1 MMRTPMFRKLALAFS
16 VANLCFFKAWRDV
29 LSPQAIA
36 YLYLWKQNPGFAS
49 LLALLINVLT
59 LTAVFYL
66 GFTLAWRH
74 AGAFLQDCLRLSFLL
89 IFLRSLNGVRIQFH
103 TLSTGQL
110 RLVFGRVGFF
120 GLGMFLL
127 ALLIVIIGRYGIVN
141 VTRVAAV
148 VALILSPLGLVAAT
162 QGTVQ
167 VIKYNSLVS
176 HERQSTPLIPAS
188 VTPGPRVLWVIFD
201 EMSSELAFGRRP
213 PELELPEFDRL
224 QDVALSAANAYPPAG
239 RTMQSIPALLT
250 GQLVAAAKPAGPDEL
265 QLTFAGQSAP
275 VAWSRQQDIFSV
287 ARAIRLNSAVVG
299 WYHPYCR
306 VLGDRLT
313 RCFWQPASQLTN
325 PEKFG
330 VARMMLVQDA
340 GALQLLPFT
349 GRLREWILNKTP
361 DYRTPHLGDYLVL
374 VDRAAELAADSDV
387 KLAFVHLPVPHP
399 PFIYDRKRGVWDTT
413 GELSYLDNLALAD
426 RALGQLRRAM
436 EQAGTWD
443 TTTVVISSDHWW
455 RTEYWDMRKPIW
467 SPADDPYRGEG
478 ADHRIPFLI
487 KLAGQKTGT
496 RYQAPFNT
504 VLTHD
509 LILDVL
515 NGKVS
520 GADQVTT
527 WLDTHRTIGESPF
540 QAYDDSP

>member
-1 MMRTPMFRKLALAFS
+1 MFRKLALAFS

-213 PELELPEFDRL
+213 PELELPEFE
-224 QDVALSAANAYPPAG
+224 S
-239 RTMQSIPALLT
+239 
-250 GQLVAAAKPAGPDEL
+250 
-265 QLTFAGQSAP
+265 
-275 VAWSRQQDIFSV
+275 
-287 ARAIRLNSAVVG
+287 
-299 WYHPYCR
+299 
-306 VLGDRLT
+306 
-313 RCFWQPASQLTN
+313 
-325 PEKFG
+325 
-330 VARMMLVQDA
+330 
-340 GALQLLPFT
+340 
-349 GRLREWILNKTP
+349 
-361 DYRTPHLGDYLVL
+361 
-374 VDRAAELAADSDV
+374 
-387 KLAFVHLPVPHP
+387 
-399 PFIYDRKRGVWDTT
+399 
-413 GELSYLDNLALAD
+413 
-426 RALGQLRRAM
+426 
-436 EQAGTWD
+436 
-443 TTTVVISSDHWW
+443 
-455 RTEYWDMRKPIW
+455 
-467 SPADDPYRGEG
+467 
-478 ADHRIPFLI
+478 
-487 KLAGQKTGT
+487 LAGHRTIRCQCLSSRRKDD
-496 RYQAPFNT
+496 AVHSCF
-504 VLTHD
+504 
-509 LILDVL
+509 
-515 NGKVS
+515 
-520 GADQVTT
+520 
-527 WLDTHRTIGESPF
+527 THRTIGCVLAKHGHGPVCATRSLSTAQGLERSPV
-540 QAYDDSP
+540 ALSRA

>member
-1 MMRTPMFRKLALAFS
+1 MFRKLALAFS

-29 LSPQAIA
+29 LSPQVIA
-36 YLYLWKQNPGFAS
+36 YLYLWKQNPGFVS
-49 LLALLINVLT
+49 LLALIINVLA

-66 GFTLAWRH
+66 GFTLAWRR
-74 AGAFLQDCLRLSFLL
+74 AGPFLQNCLRLAFLV
-89 IFLRSLNGVRIQFH
+89 IFLRSLNGVRIQFNS
-103 TLSTGQL
+103 LSTGQL

-120 GLGMFLL
+120 ALGMSLL
-127 ALLIVIIGRYGIVN
+127 ALLILIIARYGIVS

-167 VIKYNSLVS
+167 AIKYNSLVS
-176 HERQSTPLIPAS
+176 QERQPTPLIPAS
-188 VTPGPRVLWVIFD
+188 RNPGPRVLWVIFD

-213 PELELPEFDRL
+213 PELELREFDRL

-250 GQLVAAAKPAGPDEL
+250 GQLVAATKPAGPDEL
-265 QLTFAGQSAP
+265 LLTFAGQSEA
-275 VAWSRQQDIFSV
+275 VGWSQQQDIFSA
-287 ARAIRLNSAVVG
+287 ARAMHLNAAVVG

-306 VLGDRLT
+306 VIGDRLT
-313 RCFWQPASQLTN
+313 RCFWQSASQLTN
-325 PEKFG
+325 PEKFD

-340 GALQLLPFT
+340 DALQLLPFT
-349 GRLREWILNKTP
+349 GRVREWILNKTP
-361 DYRTPHLGDYLVL
+361 DYRTPHVVDYLEL
-374 VDRAAELAADSDV
+374 VDRAARLAADPDI

-399 PFIYDRKRGVWDTT
+399 PYIYDRHRGVWDTT
-413 GELSYLDNLALAD
+413 GERSYLDNLALAD
-426 RALGQLRRAM
+426 HALGQLRTAM
-436 EQAGTWD
+436 ERTGIWD

-455 RTEYWDMRKPIW
+455 RTEYWDIRKPIW
-467 SPADDPYRGEG
+467 SPADDSYRGEG

-487 KLAGQKTGT
+487 KLGGQKTGS
-496 RYQAPFNT
+496 RYEAPFNT

-509 LILDVL
+509 LVLDVL

-520 GADQVTT
+520 GAEQVTA
-527 WLDTHRTIGESPF
+527 WLDTHRSIGESPF